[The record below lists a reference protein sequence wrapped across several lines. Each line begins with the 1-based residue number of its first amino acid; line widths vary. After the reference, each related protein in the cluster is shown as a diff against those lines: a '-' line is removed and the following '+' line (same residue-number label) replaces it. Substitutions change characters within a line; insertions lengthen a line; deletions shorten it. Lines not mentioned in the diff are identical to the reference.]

1 MNKSMEQN
9 VTSRAVATARGLAVP
24 ANWINGLRQLASKIG
39 FMAGS
44 VALMILLWEVASRL
58 SSQALPGP
66 TSTIGILWEMVSNPF
81 YDYGPNDKG
90 IALQFIASLQRVFGG
105 FLLGAV
111 VAIPLGIAMGAIPF
125 CRKLFDPIV
134 QVLKPVSPLAWFPIG
149 LAAFQS
155 VGPAT
160 IFIIFITSLWP
171 TVVNTAFGVASI
183 PKDHRNVA
191 AVFRFSKWKYLTKI
205 LLPYTLPHILTG
217 LRLSMGVAWMVI
229 VAAEMLSGGV
239 GIGFF
244 VWDSWNALS
253 VERVIAAII
262 LIGLV
267 GLALDRMF
275 YYLEQR
281 FTYGR

>member
-1 MNKSMEQN
+1 MSKQLEHHVKASS
-9 VTSRAVATARGLAVP
+9 VSTGKGFALPTYVKDA
-24 ANWINGLRQLASKIG
+24 LRKLG
-39 FMAGS
+39 YLAGS
-44 VALMILLWEVASRL
+44 VAILVLLWELASRFSAQSLPSPISTFGVLWSIL
-58 SSQALPGP
+58 SD
-66 TSTIGILWEMVSNPF
+66 PF
-81 YDYGPNDKG
+81 YNYGPNDKG
-90 IALQFIASLQRVFGG
+90 IALQFAASLQRVFTG
-105 FLLGAV
+105 FILGAL
-111 VAIPLGIAMGAIPF
+111 VAIPLGILMGVTPF
-125 CRKLFDPIV
+125 FKQIFEPIV
-134 QVLKPVSPLAWFPIG
+134 EVLRPVSPLAWFPIG
-149 LAAFQS
+149 LAVFQS

-171 TVVNTAFGVASI
+171 TVVNTAFGVSSI

-217 LRLSMGVAWMVI
+217 LRLSMGVAWLVI

-253 VERVIAAII
+253 LERVIAAII

-267 GLALDRMF
+267 GLVLDRGF
-275 YYLEQR
+275 HYIQKR
-281 FTYGR
+281 FTYGG

>member
-9 VTSRAVATARGLAVP
+9 VTTRAVGTAKEIAVP
-24 ANWINGLRQLASKIG
+24 ASWINGLRQLASKLG

-44 VALMILLWEVASRL
+44 VTLMLLLWELASRL
-58 SSQALPGP
+58 SAQALPGP
-66 TSTIGILWEMVSNPF
+66 TSTLGILWEMVSNPF

-111 VAIPLGIAMGAIPF
+111 VAIPLGIAMGSIPF

>member
-1 MNKSMEQN
+1 MNKSVEQN

-66 TSTIGILWEMVSNPF
+66 TSTLGILWEMVSNPF